1 MTDTITAP
9 DGAIF
14 ALLAIDAK
22 APIVPDDFAETW
34 LQEHGL
40 AAFSRDGSILE
51 VTDKGRAFIRMIGAT
66 PLPVRVER
74 WDDPRGAE
82 LAAPAP
88 AAQPGADLLAG
99 LAQLIAA
106 ASKVAPQSAADRYV
120 AAERPPAQP
129 AGPVVIPPGF
139 TPVKEEWTRLPF
151 GQWPAELPPD
161 LDVMTMWRDGR
172 IKKGV
177 AVQSVIWT
185 HRDKFD
191 DVIAIK
197 SMGND
202 TIIPVTSLT
211 PVN

>member
-106 ASKVAPQSAADRYV
+106 AGARPAAAPVPR
-120 AAERPPAQP
+120 PAQP

-139 TPVKEEWTRLPF
+139 TLVKDDWTRLPI

-161 LDVMTMWRDGR
+161 LDLMTMWRDGR
-172 IKKGV
+172 MKKA
-177 AVQSVIWT
+177 AVQSVIWL

-211 PVN
+211 PVS

>member
-106 ASKVAPQSAADRYV
+106 AGARPAAAPVPR
-120 AAERPPAQP
+120 PAQP

-139 TPVKEEWTRLPF
+139 TPVKDDWTRLPI

-161 LDVMTMWRDGR
+161 LDLMTMWRDGR
-172 IKKGV
+172 MKKA
-177 AVQSVIWT
+177 AVQSVIWL

>member
-88 AAQPGADLLAG
+88 AAQPAADLLAG

-106 ASKVAPQSAADRYV
+106 AGARPAAAPVPR
-120 AAERPPAQP
+120 PAQP

-139 TPVKEEWTRLPF
+139 TPVKDDWTRLPI

-161 LDVMTMWRDGR
+161 LDLMTMWRDGR
-172 IKKGV
+172 MKKA
-177 AVQSVIWT
+177 AVQSVIWL